1 MRKQC
6 VPGLSSGGRGLR
18 TRLGTEA
25 LEKQK
30 IEIKWKLEMETGNGN
45 WKWKLETEIGNR
57 NGNIK
62 IHQSLVQ

>member
-45 WKWKLETEIGNR
+45 WKQKLETEMGT
-57 NGNIK
+57 
-62 IHQSLVQ
+62 